1 MQTILVASRKGG
13 SGKTSLA
20 VHLAAL
26 ADTAAAPALLID
38 ADPQGSST
46 FWYNR
51 REATT
56 PLLSNVDAGGVANV
70 LKDARASKIAT
81 AIIDSPP
88 HDAIGIATL
97 MRLAD
102 LAVIPPR
109 PGPLDLAAVASTIE
123 IARACGTPFVVIL
136 NATPPPRHESE
147 MGVVT
152 EARQVL
158 DELGAPVLSTY
169 VSQRAVLSHSLI
181 SGEAVNEFAPESAA
195 AIEIAKAWDTIKK
208 VLKQTGVRNHGTK

>member
-13 SGKTSLA
+13 SGKTTLA

-26 ADTAAAPALLID
+26 ADSPTAPALLID
-38 ADPQGSST
+38 ADPQGSAT

-51 REATT
+51 RSATT
-56 PLLSNVDAGGVANV
+56 PLLSAVNAGGVAAV
-70 LKDARASKIAT
+70 LKDARSSKVGF

-88 HDAIGIATL
+88 HDAGGISTL

-102 LAVIPPR
+102 LAVIPTR

-123 IARACGTPFVVIL
+123 IARASGTPFVVLL
-136 NATPPPRHESE
+136 NATPPPRGENE
-147 MGVVT
+147 IGVVA

-158 DELGAPVLSTY
+158 DQLGAPVLATY

-181 SGEAVNEFAPESAA
+181 SGEAVHEFAPETAA
-195 AIEIAKAWDTIKK
+195 AIEIARAWDTIKR
-208 VLKQTGVRNHGTK
+208 VLKQTGVRQHGR

>member
-1 MQTILVASRKGG
+1 MRTILVASRKGG
-13 SGKTSLA
+13 SGKTTLA

-26 ADTAAAPALLID
+26 ADSPNAPALLID
-38 ADPQGSST
+38 ADPQGSAT

-51 REATT
+51 REAET
-56 PLLSNVDAGGVANV
+56 PLLAAVAAGGVPDV
-70 LKDARASKIAT
+70 LRDAKQSKIAT

-88 HDAIGIATL
+88 HDAAGISTL

-102 LAVIPPR
+102 LAVIPTR

-123 IARACGTPFVVIL
+123 IAKASGTPFVVIL
-136 NATPPPRHESE
+136 NATPPPRGEHELA
-147 MGVVT
+147 VVT

-158 DELGAPVLSTY
+158 DQLGAPVLTSY

-181 SGEAVNEFAPESAA
+181 SGEAVHEFAPETAA
-195 AIEIAKAWDTIKK
+195 ATEIARAWDTINK
-208 VLKQTGVRNHGTK
+208 VLKQTGARNHGR